1 MRCPAALR
9 VRRAA
14 RWLALLVEAHVAT
27 EAQSRSS
34 SATPAIVANDW
45 VLREVV
51 STRVH
56 AMRARPARRRER
68 AEVAFDRFRAP
79 PAAARTRT
87 YTRTYIYTGLRT
99 RAAAW
104 TAVVDGIWRRDPRT
118 AAAQRR
124 RART

>member
-79 PAAARTRT
+79 PAAARTRSVHIIHGPAHA
-87 YTRTYIYTGLRT
+87 RGRVDG
-99 RAAAW
+99 RRR
-104 TAVVDGIWRRDPRT
+104 VDGIWRRRDPRT